1 MADDYATFSP
11 DELMPMI
18 PSLFV
23 GGNFLTRLLFPLVTT
38 FTTAEVYFDR
48 ILDDL
53 QAAPLVGPLSPG
65 RIIDVPG
72 YRKESVIPASMKPKN
87 QVLPDQV
94 MSRLPGEAIGGEMST
109 EDRAAAIREWYL
121 VAHMRRIMRRRE
133 MMAADLIKTG
143 SMTLVGEDYP
153 STIVDFDRDN
163 SLTEALTLT
172 DRWGES
178 GVSPFDDFDE
188 MCNDVGDASGSAVE
202 FGIFDKKAW
211 ALFEADPKFAKSIDR
226 TLGQTSS
233 AELGFKPGVPGKPTF
248 KGRIG
253 DVELYVYNDK
263 NKDNGSVSPLFPDY
277 SVAAVSASGLEG
289 CIAAGLVQHASNNY
303 AEGEYFPHN
312 WVEENTGAE
321 FIETIT
327 ASMPV
332 PKRINATAYKTVR

>member
-1 MADDYATFSP
+1 MDDYATFSP
-11 DELMPMI
+11 DELTPLI
-18 PSLFV
+18 PSLFT
-23 GGNFLTRLLFPLVTT
+23 GGNFLTKLCFPLVTR
-38 FTTAEVYFDR
+38 FQTAEVYFDR

-53 QAAPLVGPLSPG
+53 QAAPLVGPLAPG
-65 RIIDVPG
+65 RIQDVPG
-72 YRKESVIPASMKPKN
+72 YRRESVIPASIKPKN

-94 MSRLPGEAIGGEMST
+94 MSRLPGEAMGGEMT
-109 EDRAAAIREWYL
+109 ATDRAAAIREWYL
-121 VAHMRRIMRRRE
+121 TAHQRRIARRRE
-133 MMAADLIKTG
+133 IMSADLIKTG

-153 STIVDFDRDN
+153 TTVVDFDRDN
-163 SLTEALTLT
+163 NLTKALTLT

-188 MCNDVGDASGSAVE
+188 WMNEVGEASGSAVDV
-202 FGIFDKKAW
+202 GIFDRKAW
-211 ALFEADPKFAKSIDR
+211 ALFEADPKFYKSIDR
-226 TLGQTSS
+226 TLGQTSA
-233 AELGFKPGVPGKPTF
+233 AELGFKARVPGKPTF

-277 SVAAVSASGLEG
+277 SVAAISVGGIEG

-303 AEGEYFPHN
+303 AEGEFFPHN
-312 WVEENTGAE
+312 WVDENTGAE

-332 PKRINATAYKTVR
+332 PKRINATHFATVR